1 MKTTSSVVNS
11 RPQSFT
17 RYASLVTISLAA
29 AVLVSSQ
36 AVFAQTDD
44 GFGPQMSIEHY
55 GIPMA
60 ADPGDPWDMT
70 PPALADPALAPA
82 PKGAVEPPLPQMRG
96 GFLPEQAG
104 SLIEPGADS
113 AIPATSPMLTVPPGS
128 MARPGGGLFSP
139 LR

>member
-29 AVLVSSQ
+29 AVLVSRQ

-44 GFGPQMSIEHY
+44 GFGPQMSIEHH
-55 GIPMA
+55 GVPMA
-60 ADPGDPWDMT
+60 SDPGDPWDMT
-70 PPALADPALAPA
+70 PPSLADPALAPP
-82 PKGAVEPPLPQMRG
+82 PKELVEPPLPQMRG
-96 GFLPEQAG
+96 GFLPEQSG
-104 SLIEPGADS
+104 GLIEPGADP
-113 AIPATSPMLTVPPGS
+113 AIPATSPMLVSPPNS
-128 MARPGGGLFSP
+128 MARPGGGLLSP